1 MNKRDHRNG
10 RASKVVAS
18 SARSKAR
25 KPKPANASRKRHRAE
40 VAVHPPGAAAAFPIV
55 GIGASAGGLE
65 AFTELLRHLPLDTGM
80 GFVLVQHLDPV
91 RHSSLTELLAKATR
105 LPVCEV
111 TRHSRVEPDH
121 IYVISPNTK
130 PGIAPGGLKPRP
142 RQKTGGAAPSV

>member
-1 MNKRDHRNG
+1 M
-10 RASKVVAS
+10 
-18 SARSKAR
+18 
-25 KPKPANASRKRHRAE
+25 
-40 VAVHPPGAAAAFPIV
+40 HPPGAAAAFPIV

-111 TRHSRVEPDH
+111 TRHSRVEPNH
-121 IYVISPNTK
+121 IYVISPNTNLV
-130 PGIAPGGLKPRP
+130 IAQGVLKLRP
-142 RQKTGGAAPSV
+142 RQKTGGVHRSRRTLPVAMRVISKPPPISRSCTGLQGRTMPKQFLRAR